1 LHISVLLLQTVKVS
15 LVILTLLPFQNTDVL
30 MGFALCGAE
39 QEQIGFAWALG
50 IRHHDFRR
58 DRRLH
63 DDPLHGTAVLP
74 PLNVGRGHGY
84 RIGSPRDAVTAL
96 SRAAA

>member
-1 LHISVLLLQTVKVS
+1 MLQTVKVS

-30 MGFALCGAE
+30 MGFARLGAE
-39 QEQIGFAWALG
+39 QEKIGFAWALG

-63 DDPLHGTAVLP
+63 DDPLHGAAVLP
-74 PLNVGRGHGY
+74 PLDVGRGHGY
-84 RIGSPRDAVTAL
+84 RIGSPRNAVTAVC
-96 SRAAA
+96 RAAA